1 MSMNQGATALSVD
14 EARRRIL
21 ETCLDR
27 RMPME
32 RVALEQARLRVVGK
46 DIVAPRDLPPFA
58 NSAMDGFALRSAD
71 LPSDGTRQLR
81 IVGTRLAGS
90 ARELSI
96 GPGECLRITTGAPL
110 PADAD
115 TVVIKERVRVAGET
129 AIIRAG
135 ETPGAHVRP
144 AGEDFRAGEM
154 VVPAGARITFARM
167 AAIASLGLATVEVSC
182 RPRVTVLTTG
192 DELVMPGR
200 PCSPAQIYNSNG
212 YSLSAMLA
220 TSGARQIAAGAADAG
235 AGFGQL
241 DDDVGRLRD
250 ALSAAAEQG
259 DAIITSGGVS
269 VGEADYLPRLVGEL
283 GRIHF
288 WKVRMRP
295 GMPFLFGEIGKALIF
310 CLPGNPVSTMAT
322 FLALVG
328 PGLAAMQGCRDEL
341 PRRHSARLASAIRK
355 SHDRT
360 EFLRARIEVDE
371 EGICRAWPLA
381 GQGSAMLR
389 GVVEANGLVVI
400 PESTHEL
407 GSGEMVTVMPLPE
420 GS

>member
-1 MSMNQGATALSVD
+1 MSMKQAATALSVD

-27 RMPME
+27 RMPIE
-32 RVALEQARLRVVGK
+32 QVALEEARLRVAGK

-58 NSAMDGFALRSAD
+58 NSAMDGFALRGAD
-71 LPSDGTRQLR
+71 LPSDGTRRLR
-81 IVGTRLAGS
+81 IAGTRLAGS
-90 ARELSI
+90 AHELSI
-96 GPGECLRITTGAPL
+96 GPGECARITTGALL
-110 PADAD
+110 PAGAD
-115 TVVIKERVRVAGET
+115 TVVIKERVRVEGET
-129 AIIRAG
+129 AIVQVG
-135 ETPGAHVRP
+135 ETVGAHVRP
-144 AGEDFRAGEM
+144 AAEDFRAGET
-154 VVPAGARITFARM
+154 VVQAGERITFARM
-167 AAIASLGLATVEVSC
+167 AAIASVGLATVEVSC
-182 RPRVTVLTTG
+182 RPRVTLLTTG
-192 DELVMPGR
+192 DELVMPGHT
-200 PCSPAQIYNSNG
+200 CSLAQIYNSNG

-220 TSGARQIAAGAADAG
+220 MSGVRQIAAGATDTG
-235 AGFGQL
+235 AGFGNL
-241 DDDVGRLRD
+241 GDDVGRIRD

-283 GRIHF
+283 GRMHF

-295 GMPFLFGEIGKALIF
+295 GMPFLFGEIGKALVF

-328 PGLAAMQGCRDEL
+328 PGLAAMQGSRNPL
-341 PRRHSARLASAIRK
+341 PRMHSAKLASAIRK

-360 EFLRARIEVDE
+360 EFLRARVEVDD

-389 GVVEANGLVVI
+389 GVVEANGLVVV
-400 PESTHEL
+400 PESTREL
-407 GSGEMVTVMPLPE
+407 DSGEMVTVMPLPDCP
-420 GS
+420 